1 MLQDFGIELKVH
13 ERHESTVSYLALGD
27 EVLGYFLLEDQLRY
41 DTANVLQELYGQG
54 IEVVMLS
61 GDRQEVV
68 DQIGQSLNIETRI
81 GNCLPQDKVS
91 YVIDQQAQGRIV
103 GMVGD
108 GINDSAALARADVGF
123 AMGLGSDIAKESSD
137 VVLMEGSLN
146 GIVKGI
152 ALSKQIT
159 RNIRQNS
166 SLLLATTWSCPVA
179 AGCYPITGSC

>member
-1 MLQDFGIELKVH
+1 M
-13 ERHESTVSYLALGD
+13 
-27 EVLGYFLLEDQLRY
+27 LEDQLRH

-159 RNIRQNS
+159 RNIRQN
-166 SLLLATTWSCPVA
+166 LFAAFGYNLVLVPVA
-179 AGCYPITGSC
+179 AGVVYPITGLLVDPALAGMAMALSSVSVVLNASRLRFT